1 MSLGVCKKNEHLFVI
16 SRENIHLAFNR
27 YKLERRFIAATA
39 YKSIVFLFNQT
50 FYRNKPENEFH

>member
-50 FYRNKPENEFH
+50 FLSK